1 MSVSD
6 GTIFKTS
13 SVLEENHSRLSKNVP
28 RYLYS
33 STIYHRF
40 LLDDSGDCL
49 ICLCLGEKVTIISL
63 VLLMLRSKTRAS
75 MLQSPAELSCDVGLC
90 RQQISQNY
98 NLAGGD
104 LQSSV

>member
-6 GTIFKTS
+6 GTFFKTS
-13 SVLEENHSRLSKNVP
+13 SVLEENHSRLSKNIP

-49 ICLCLGEKVTIISL
+49 SHLSLFGGEGHNHLLGLTYVEVKDKSFHAAKSC
-63 VLLMLRSKTRAS
+63 R
-75 MLQSPAELSCDVGLC
+75 AEL
-90 RQQISQNY
+90 
-98 NLAGGD
+98 
-104 LQSSV
+104 